1 MPAKDPALLVVD
13 SVPLIK
19 AGMKCWRTCPVAL
32 LKTIIGWGEPISRT
46 APLFVLTF
54 GFSAMALARTGEP
67 SSMILPA
74 GVSVWLSDAT
84 TDPSFC
90 GPTVR
95 LGLVACGF
103 WA

>member
-1 MPAKDPALLVVD
+1 MPVKDPALLDVD
-13 SVPLIK
+13 AAPFINDGRK
-19 AGMKCWRTCPVAL
+19 RWRTCPVAL

-46 APLFVLTF
+46 APLLVLTF
-54 GFSAMALARTGEP
+54 GLRAMALARTGEP
-67 SSMILPA
+67 RSMILPA

-95 LGLVACGF
+95 LGLAACEVC
-103 WA
+103 A

>member
-1 MPAKDPALLVVD
+1 MPVKEPALLEVD
-13 SVPLIK
+13 AAPFIK
-19 AGMKCWRTCPVAL
+19 DGVKRWRTSPLAV

-54 GFSAMALARTGEP
+54 GFRAMALARTGEP

-84 TDPSFC
+84 TDPSFW

-95 LGLVACGF
+95 LGLVVC
-103 WA
+103 